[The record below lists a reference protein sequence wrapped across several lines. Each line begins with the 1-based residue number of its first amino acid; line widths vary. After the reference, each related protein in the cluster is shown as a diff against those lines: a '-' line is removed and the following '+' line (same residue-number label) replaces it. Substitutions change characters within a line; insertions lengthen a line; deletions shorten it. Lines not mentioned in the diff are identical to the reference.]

1 MRENKRSI
9 DSGGDVKRI
18 GILLVLA
25 LANLSYA
32 QTTAQAQRWSEQKAN
47 SWYQQQPWVVG
58 SNYVPADA
66 INELEMWQESTFNLP
81 QIDKEF
87 GWAEGLGINRMGGFL
102 HAVLWQQDAEGFH
115 KRIDA
120 CLA

>member
-1 MRENKRSI
+1 M
-9 DSGGDVKRI
+9 KRI

-32 QTTAQAQRWSEQKAN
+32 QTTAQAQRWSEQKVN

-87 GWAEGLGINRMGGFL
+87 GWAEGLGMNTMRVFL
-102 HAVLWQQDAEGFH
+102 HDLTWQQDLTSRMPEGSDF
-115 KRIDA
+115 R
-120 CLA
+120 LE